1 MGTENINFDLSNLD
15 MEKFIGKEANSLII
29 QNSPTIKIN
38 IEEDNAFYITGFNM
52 MCMQDKLKY
61 DLSDLNDSTMLII
74 NQHHVSECILLIAG
88 ALRWVAIKT
97 KNNIDI
103 NNSLHLITRHLSQQI
118 IFYDDLKSMTKRVL
132 ENISIAYN
140 INTDTDEMK
149 NVADFMNKIW
159 FLPYGEIDKIKEI
172 TAKELK
178 GEIKNE

>member
-1 MGTENINFDLSNLD
+1 MDTEKINLDLSNLD
-15 MEKFIGKEANSLII
+15 MEKIIGKEANSLII

-61 DLSDLNDSTMLII
+61 DLSDLDDNTMLII
-74 NQHHVSECILLIAG
+74 SQHHISECILLIAG
-88 ALRWVAIKT
+88 ALRWLSMKT
-97 KNNIDI
+97 KTNIDI
-103 NNSLHLITRHLSQQI
+103 NHSLHLSTRYMQQI
-118 IFYDDLKSMTKRVL
+118 IFYSDLKSITERILEDIGNRYGITK
-132 ENISIAYN
+132 
-140 INTDTDEMK
+140 DTDEMK

>member
-1 MGTENINFDLSNLD
+1 MDTEKINLDLSNLD
-15 MEKFIGKEANSLII
+15 MEKIIGKEANSLII
-29 QNSPTIKIN
+29 QNSPMIKIN

-61 DLSDLNDSTMLII
+61 DLSDLNDGTMLII

-88 ALRWVAIKT
+88 ALRWVSIKT

-140 INTDTDEMK
+140 INTNTDEMK

>member
-149 NVADFMNKIW
+149 NAADFMNKIW

>member
-140 INTDTDEMK
+140 INKDTDEMK

>member
-1 MGTENINFDLSNLD
+1 MSTENINFDLSNLD
-15 MEKFIGKEANSLII
+15 MEKIIGKETNSLII

-61 DLSDLNDSTMLII
+61 DLSDLNDNTMLII
-74 NQHHVSECILLIAG
+74 NQHHISECILLIAG
-88 ALRWVAIKT
+88 ALCWLSIKT
-97 KNNIDI
+97 KNNINI
-103 NNSLHLITRHLSQQI
+103 SNSLHLITRHLSQQI

-132 ENISIAYN
+132 ENISIMHN
-140 INTDTDEMK
+140 INKNTDEMK
-149 NVADFMNKIW
+149 NIADFMNKIW

>member
-1 MGTENINFDLSNLD
+1 MDTEKINLDLSNLD
-15 MEKFIGKEANSLII
+15 MEKIIGKEANSLII

-61 DLSDLNDSTMLII
+61 DLSDLDDNTMLII
-74 NQHHVSECILLIAG
+74 SQHHISECILLIAG
-88 ALRWVAIKT
+88 ALRWLSMKT
-97 KNNIDI
+97 KTNIDI
-103 NNSLHLITRHLSQQI
+103 NHSLHLSTRYMQQI
-118 IFYDDLKSMTKRVL
+118 IFYSDLKSITERILEDIGNRYSITK
-132 ENISIAYN
+132 
-140 INTDTDEMK
+140 DTDEMK